1 MKATITL
8 TLMGSMLLSH
18 PTFANDYAWEQL
30 TIMTDPTK
38 GIGARKAGSV
48 EEKKTADWIAA
59 EWKKQG
65 YQPEML
71 TFDFE
76 LDNQKLQ
83 SQNVQITIK
92 GESDKELLIGAHYD
106 TKGEDKGS
114 LGATDNG
121 SGVVALLAVSKAL
134 EGKTLPYTLK
144 LVAFGAEEYGL
155 NGSKAYVQ
163 DKNATANLIGMI
175 NLDTIIGGDKLYVHS
190 AHSEP
195 YKCDYVPAVDYN
207 GSSEIRTALKTVSD
221 KLYGDKAH
229 QLHPTFEGYPEG
241 ETGGWSDHAPFA
253 CVGVPIAYLEA
264 TNFAINGEDG
274 NDGYSQTTH
283 GDLWTCFN
291 EAELAPCDRE
301 KEEDWGKI
309 WHTRFDRLDEL
320 NPRFENRLK
329 TQLDQNIQVL
339 TNFAMQANNWM

>member
-30 TIMTDPTK
+30 TIMTDPAK

-48 EEKKTADWIAA
+48 EEKKTAEWIAA
-59 EWKKQG
+59 EWTKQG

-76 LDNQKLQ
+76 LDKQKLQ
-83 SQNVQITIK
+83 SQNVQITIQ
-92 GESDKELLIGAHYD
+92 GESDKVLLIGAHYD

-155 NGSKAYVQ
+155 NGSKAYIQ
-163 DKNATANLIGMI
+163 DKSATANLIGMI
-175 NLDTIIGGDKLYVHS
+175 NLDTIIGGDILYVHS

-195 YKCDYVPAVDYN
+195 YKCDYAPEINYN
-207 GSSEIRTALKTVSD
+207 ASTKVRSALKAVSD
-221 KLYGDKAH
+221 KLYGENAH
-229 QLHPTFEGYPEG
+229 ILHPTVKGYPEG

-253 CVGVPIAYLEA
+253 CIGVPIAQFEA
-264 TNFAINGEDG
+264 TNFMINGENG

-283 GDLWTCFN
+283 KDLWTCFDSKTIG
-291 EAELAPCDRE
+291 ACDSE
-301 KEEDWGKI
+301 KEQDWGKI

-320 NPRFENRLK
+320 TPRFGDKLK
-329 TQLDQNIQVL
+329 KQLDQNIQVL
-339 TNFAMQANNWM
+339 ISFAEQANNWM